1 MASITKE
8 MTIGELLQQDMG
20 SAAILMQ
27 MGMHCV
33 GCPSSAM
40 ESIEEACQVHG
51 IDIDEMMK
59 ALEGYFAGK
68 E

>member
-40 ESIEEACQVHG
+40 ESIEEACQVHS
-51 IDIDEMMK
+51 IDVDEMMK
-59 ALEGYFAGK
+59 ALEAYFAEK
-68 E
+68 